1 MPPGEG
7 SGGILVAPTRQ
18 SEACLRREAGPL
30 GHEYS
35 ALKNE
40 PTAQLRQYIQDYR
53 LDSLKVYYIIL
64 TIILYSNN

>member
-1 MPPGEG
+1 MNGK
-7 SGGILVAPTRQ
+7 ILSDHEARVVALFIFSQ
-18 SEACLRREAGPL
+18 NWCFSNFLRL
-30 GHEYS
+30 S

-40 PTAQLRQYIQDYR
+40 PTAQLRQYIQDDR